1 MNHLKNSVLALALLA
16 ALPFRIHAQGQA
28 VEVTKVVSKDS
39 SSIVKLPGEFL
50 PYESVSLRART
61 AGYVEQV
68 LVDRGSVVK
77 QGQLLVKLSAPEMAA
92 QVAAAESKADEAD
105 AQRVEAEAQLASAQS
120 TYDKLKKAAATP
132 GTISGNE
139 LVQAEKNMD
148 AAKALVRSRESAVRS
163 AQAAMV
169 ASKDMQQYL
178 SVTAPFAGVI
188 TNRYVHPGSLVGPGS
203 ETSDGLL
210 ELQQVSRLRLVVGVP
225 ETNVAGIVRGGH
237 VNFTVPAHPGQT
249 FSGVVAR
256 ISPALD
262 PKTRTMSVELD
273 VQNARGLLSPG
284 MYPEVSWPVRGQGVA
299 LLVPA
304 TSVVTTTERTFVIR
318 VREGRAEWVNVRRGA
333 SDGDLVRIEGPLQ
346 AGDVVVRRGTDEIR
360 EGSAVQVKK
369 GS

>member
-1 MNHLKNSVLALALLA
+1 MKHFKNCVLVLALVV
-16 ALPFRIHAQGQA
+16 HAQSIA
-28 VEVTKVVSKDS
+28 VEVVRVTSKS
-39 SSIVKLPGEFL
+39 LLSIVKLPGEFL
-50 PYESVSLRART
+50 PFESVVLHART

-92 QVAAAESKADEAD
+92 QVAAAESRVEEAD

-120 TYDKLKKAAATP
+120 TYDRLKKAAATP
-132 GTISGNE
+132 GAIAGNE
-139 LVQAEKNMD
+139 LVQAEKSVD
-148 AAKALVRSRESAVRS
+148 AAKAMVRSRESAVRA
-163 AQAAMV
+163 AQAAV
-169 ASKDMQQYL
+169 RASKDLEQYL
-178 SVTAPFAGVI
+178 TVTAPFAGVI
-188 TNRYVHPGSLVGPGS
+188 TNRYVHPGALVGPGND
-203 ETSDGLL
+203 TADGLL
-210 ELQQVSRLRLVVGVP
+210 ELQQVSRLRLVVAVP
-225 ETNVAGIVRGGH
+225 EANVAGIVRGGH
-237 VNFTVPAHPGQT
+237 VSFTVPAYSGQA

-256 ISPALD
+256 MSPALD

-284 MYPEVSWPVRGQGVA
+284 MYPEVSWPVRGQGAA

-318 VREGRAEWVNVRRGA
+318 VRDGRAEWVNVTRGA
-333 SDGDLVRIEGPLQ
+333 ADGDLVQIQGALQ
-346 AGDVVVRRGTDEIR
+346 TGDVVVRRGTDEIR